1 MGFFFL
7 PVSAAAEWI
16 SAKTCS
22 EMDIVLD
29 LWISTIYNDKQVQ
42 GSEILPCSKT
52 KYKLY
57 PLSNACGEDI
67 ILRGRESVTR
77 NRIGDNPLYHDTWQ
91 LLKKYRDVVW
101 NLETYYWLL
110 YDSFLFPQQFKN
122 VDKVIEKLRPYIRDI
137 SYRTYYRKRREAME
151 DAQILAQFFPEE
163 SE

>member
-1 MGFFFL
+1 M
-7 PVSAAAEWI
+7 
-16 SAKTCS
+16 
-22 EMDIVLD
+22 
-29 LWISTIYNDKQVQ
+29 
-42 GSEILPCSKT
+42 
-52 KYKLY
+52 
-57 PLSNACGEDI
+57 
-67 ILRGRESVTR
+67 TR